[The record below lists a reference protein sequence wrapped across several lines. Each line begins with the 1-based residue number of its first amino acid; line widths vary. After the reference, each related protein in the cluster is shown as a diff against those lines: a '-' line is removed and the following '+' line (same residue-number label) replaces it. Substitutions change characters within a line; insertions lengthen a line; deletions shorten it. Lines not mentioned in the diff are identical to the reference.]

1 MSSTS
6 VAYGWSMEEV
16 HRRNE
21 EIRRIAADAM
31 EFAANLRAMSPL
43 EVVQFTDWMAGEIRK
58 GSQ

>member
-1 MSSTS
+1 
-6 VAYGWSMEEV
+6 MEEEQ
-16 HRRNE
+16 RRHE

-31 EFAANLRAMSPL
+31 EFAANLCAMSPL